1 MSRPE
6 AQGTRPPDEAAPER
20 QPFPWDAFAIGV
32 RSMGSTVIGTF
43 CWGLVTGVAL
53 VKGGLST
60 SQALGMLVLVYSGTA
75 QLAAL
80 PLMSAGAAL
89 GAIWVT
95 ALLANLRFV
104 VYSAVVATEFRG
116 LPLARRLAL
125 GWMTTDTALAGYYGR
140 GAGGGWEASSGEEPL
155 RVREARFLGT
165 NLAVYAGWSLGS
177 IVGVGLAGLIPDSPR
192 IAFVGVLAIMALI
205 GPMLAA
211 RAALGAAL
219 AAGTVALIGRDWPWR
234 MGMFAA
240 IAAGIVA
247 ALVLSRRVPP
257 PSTSADTRAAR

>member
-1 MSRPE
+1 
-6 AQGTRPPDEAAPER
+6 
-20 QPFPWDAFAIGV
+20 
-32 RSMGSTVIGTF
+32 MGATVIGTF

-53 VKGGLST
+53 IKGGLST

-80 PLMSAGAAL
+80 PLLSAGAAL

-104 VYSAVVATEFRG
+104 VYSAVVAAEFRG

-125 GWMTTDTALAGYYGR
+125 GWSTTDTALAGYYGR
-140 GAGGGWEASSGEEPL
+140 GAGGGWKASSGDEPL

-192 IAFVGVLAIMALI
+192 IAYVGILAIMALI

-219 AAGTVALIGRDWPWR
+219 AASTVALIGRDWPWR
-234 MGMFAA
+234 MGMVAA
-240 IAAGIVA
+240 IVAGIAA
-247 ALVLSRRVPP
+247 ALVLSRQVPP
-257 PSTSADTRAAR
+257 PPPPADADAWAGR